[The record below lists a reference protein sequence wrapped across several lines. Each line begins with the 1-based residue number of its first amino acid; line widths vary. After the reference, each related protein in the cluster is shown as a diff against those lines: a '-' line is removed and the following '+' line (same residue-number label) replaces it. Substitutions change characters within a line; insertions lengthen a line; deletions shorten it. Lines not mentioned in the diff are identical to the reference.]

1 MKKFY
6 ITTPIYYVNDKPHI
20 GHAYTTIAAD
30 LLNRFNKLQNRNTYF
45 LTGTDEHG
53 NKVFQSAKDKNIE
66 IQKFCDQNAK
76 HFIEAWKNL
85 DIAYDQFIRTTDEKH
100 IKGVQKFLEKLK
112 DSGSIYK
119 DKYQGLYCTGCEKFL
134 TAKDLIGGRCSDH
147 KKEPEKIEEEN
158 WFFALDKYLPELKKK
173 IKSNEI
179 QILPESKKRE
189 VLGLIEQKLDNFSI
203 SREKV
208 KWGVPL
214 PFDKE
219 QITYVWVDALTNYIN
234 ALDYAG
240 DQKLFKKFW
249 PADIHLMAKDILKF
263 HAIFWP
269 AMLIATK
276 ESLPKVIYAHGF
288 FSINGQKMSKSLG
301 NVIDPNELIGRFGVD
316 GARYLI
322 LSQFPFG
329 QDGDIS
335 QDHFVEKYNADL
347 ANDLGNLARRVLVMI
362 EKYKISEKIKKSK
375 VNLELTS
382 KYLDR
387 FEIYEALGAIWKKIR
402 LANKYID
409 DTKPWELAKS
419 DTEKL
424 LETLQKLYADL
435 EEISVNIEPFMP
447 ESSKKLKK
455 ALTDFEPIN
464 LFPKIE

>member
-30 LLNRFNKLQNRNTYF
+30 VLARFNRLNKQKTYF

-53 NKVFQSAKDKNIE
+53 NKVYETAKSKSVE
-66 IQKFCDQNAK
+66 IQRFCDENAQ
-76 HFIEAWKNL
+76 HYIDTWKNL
-85 DIAYDQFIRTTDEKH
+85 NINYDQFIRTTDKKH
-100 IKGVQKFLEKLK
+100 TQGVQKFLDKLK
-112 DSGSIYK
+112 ESGSLYK
-119 DKYQGLYCTGCEKFL
+119 DKYHGLYCTGCEKFL
-134 TAKDLIGGRCSDH
+134 TAKELIDGKCPDH

-158 WFFALDKYLPELKKK
+158 WVFALDKYLPELEKK
-173 IKSNEI
+173 IESDEI

-189 VLGLIEQKLDNFSI
+189 VLGLIKQKLDNFSI

-214 PFDKE
+214 PFDSG
-219 QITYVWVDALTNYIN
+219 QTTYVWIDALTNYIN

-240 DQKLFKKFW
+240 DQKLMKNFW

-269 AMLIATK
+269 AMLMATK
-276 ESLPKVIYAHGF
+276 EKLPKVIFAHGF

-301 NVIDPNELIGRFGVD
+301 NVIDPNNLIDKFGVD

-335 QDHFVEKYNADL
+335 EDRFVGKYNADL
-347 ANDLGNLARRVLVMI
+347 ANDLGNLARRILVMI
-362 EKYKISEKIKKSK
+362 DKYKLQQEIKKSK
-375 VNLELTS
+375 PSLELTT
-382 KYLDR
+382 KYLDK
-387 FEIYEALGAIWKKIR
+387 FEIYKALNIIWQEIR
-402 LANKYID
+402 KANKYID
-409 DTKPWELAKS
+409 DSKPWELVQK
-419 DTEKL
+419 DKNKL
-424 LETLQKLYADL
+424 ITVLQKLYSDL
-435 EEISVNIEPFMP
+435 EIISFNLAPFIP
-447 ESSKKLKK
+447 ESSEKLSK
-455 ALTDFEPIN
+455 ALTDFKPIN
-464 LFPKIE
+464 LFPKIK

>member
-30 LLNRFNKLQNRNTYF
+30 VLNRFNKLQNHDTYF

-53 NKVFQSAKDKNIE
+53 NKVFQSAKDKDIE
-66 IQKFCDQNAK
+66 VQKFCDQNAK
-76 HFIEAWKNL
+76 HFIDAWKNL
-85 DIAYDQFIRTTDEKH
+85 NIEYDQFIRTTDEKH

-112 DSGSIYK
+112 NSGSLYK

-134 TAKDLIGGRCSDH
+134 TAKELIDGKCPDH
-147 KKEPEKIEEEN
+147 KKEPEKIKEEN
-158 WFFALDKYLPELKKK
+158 WFFTLDKYLPELEKK
-173 IKSNEI
+173 IKSDEI

-214 PFDKE
+214 PFDKG

-234 ALDYAG
+234 ALDYAS
-240 DQKLFKKFW
+240 DQKLFKEFW

-269 AMLIATK
+269 AMLLATK
-276 ESLPKVIYAHGF
+276 EKLPKVIFAHGF
-288 FSINGQKMSKSLG
+288 FSIDGEKMSKSLG
-301 NVIDPNELIGRFGVD
+301 NVIDPNDLIAKFGVD

-329 QDGDIS
+329 QDGDIN
-335 QDHFVEKYNADL
+335 QDRFVEKYNADL
-347 ANDLGNLARRVLVMI
+347 ANDLGNLAKRVLVMI
-362 EKYKISEKIKKSK
+362 QKYKLQGKIKKSK
-375 VNLELTS
+375 PNLGLTA
-382 KYLDR
+382 KYLDK
-387 FEIYEALGAIWKKIR
+387 FEIYEALNTIWKKIR
-402 LANKYID
+402 ESNKYID
-409 DTKPWELAKS
+409 DSKPWELVKKDRNKS
-419 DTEKL
+419 
-424 LETLQKLYADL
+424 LETLQKLYFNL
-435 EEISVNIEPFMP
+435 EIISVNIEPFMP
-447 ESSKKLKK
+447 ESAKKLQKSIG
-455 ALTDFEPIN
+455 DFEPIN